1 MQSNGVSIISNLQ
14 LVDFSS
20 AMFFGLLVAP
30 ATFQR
35 NIWLNINRS
44 KMTRVFTEGSEIP
57 LEISFWMKVKDLD
70 SKTSL

>member
-1 MQSNGVSIISNLQ
+1 
-14 LVDFSS
+14 
-20 AMFFGLLVAP
+20 MFFGLLVAP